1 MSRRSLGLALC
12 RPVVRN
18 GAGKAFAM
26 AGAREKR
33 IGGLGQRLAR
43 LRHAMI
49 QWDD

>member
-1 MSRRSLGLALC
+1 MAQRSPGLALC

-18 GAGKAFAM
+18 GADKAFAM
-26 AGAREKR
+26 AAAREKR

-43 LRHAMI
+43 SRQAMI